1 MLIFS
6 QKKKKSLEGAENTP
20 KGAENP
26 LKFKHVSFS
35 AKKRKKSL
43 EGAEN
48 TPKGAENPL
57 KFKQC

>member
-26 LKFKHVSFS
+26 LKLKHVDFQP
-35 AKKRKKSL
+35 KKKKKVW
-43 EGAEN
+43 
-48 TPKGAENPL
+48 KGQKIPL
-57 KFKQC
+57 KGQKIP